1 MPWNKGN
8 SQPWNKSNRSN
19 QSNLSNQPM
28 LERVIA
34 GICYLTMG
42 LAGLLYIILSGK
54 SNQSTFF
61 RFHFLQSIILGILL
75 FLLGGTEGALSAVLG
90 GIFGL
95 INNPQIAAAILFP
108 ISLLFKGVNIVILL
122 ALAYGSIW
130 AFLGKLAEVPLI
142 SKLVRQQMR

>member
-8 SQPWNKSNRSN
+8 SQPWNKGNN
-19 QSNLSNQPM
+19 QSWNKGNSPSWK
-28 LERVIA
+28 ERVIA

-61 RFHFLQSIILGILL
+61 RFHFLQAIILGILL

-95 INNPQIAAAILFP
+95 INNGQIASAILFP
-108 ISLLFKGVNIVILL
+108 IGLLFKGVNIVIIL

-142 SKLVRQQMR
+142 SKIVRQQMR

>member
-1 MPWNKGN
+1 MPWNRGN
-8 SQPWNKSNRSN
+8 SQPWNKANQSN
-19 QSNLSNQPM
+19 QSNQPGI
-28 LERVIA
+28 ERLIG

-75 FLLGGTEGALSAVLG
+75 FLLGGTERALTSVLG

-95 INNPQIAAAILFP
+95 VNNQQIASAILFP
-108 ISLLFKGVNIVILL
+108 IGLLFQGVNIAILI